1 MNNTSISKY
10 DLLKLFNH
18 TFREDHMAAIV
29 PDDSVKVNK
38 SLVNTRTDFTFE
50 VPSYEHMIVEMKD
63 WVQQHQDLYP
73 HYFGGKTH

>member
-1 MNNTSISKY
+1 MV
-10 DLLKLFNH
+10 
-18 TFREDHMAAIV
+18 IV

-50 VPSYEHMIVEMKD
+50 VPSYEQMIVEMKD